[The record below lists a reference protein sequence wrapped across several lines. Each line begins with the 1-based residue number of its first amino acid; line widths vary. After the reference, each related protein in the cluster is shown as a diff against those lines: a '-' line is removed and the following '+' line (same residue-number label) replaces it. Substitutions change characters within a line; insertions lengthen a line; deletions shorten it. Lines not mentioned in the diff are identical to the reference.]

1 MESDINLK
9 QFKEQVLGDYRAAF
23 LGREMRRSASMEADC
38 HFVTSRCD
46 VAQVALARFVAESDS
61 YVSAGLDLSAQVVRG
76 EISVADF
83 FKSIFS
89 SAYDLYSHGSPSRL
103 SVAVGMALADA
114 SGVGSECDSSARRV
128 IVCSACGDFGSNGDF
143 LEAVCYAAARS
154 LPLCVVLWNNSG
166 STSNGNL
173 IRQLS
178 GFGVAAGGRKTLN
191 IEAAKGGDY
200 AALCRVMRQQVEAAR
215 NGSTSLTF
223 VSGDDSDVEA
233 FGSWLVDKQIASA
246 EQLAEIESE
255 ARLEVERQR
264 RGAYLTSLVADTP
277 IRHPHR
283 SLMDIDDACAE
294 SALPV
299 MRMPADYGSINKAIG
314 VGLSGALPVVE
325 ASAAEVMASSIA
337 SYPSVP
343 VIVRSTDIETGS
355 FLASSASS
363 AEVFTPVSPAEA
375 LAVYS
380 SLFAKPRQA
389 VVLEPGFDARQSVG
403 GVVVESAEPVA
414 KLSVGEDVTLV
425 SFGLGT
431 RYAADAVRM
440 LESQKLRVDLL
451 HLGSL
456 RPLDPSGVI
465 AASLRKTKRLAIV
478 DTDPSGLSARFVLS
492 SLAATAEPL
501 RHIMSEPVVIKP
513 VSSLRPVEPHDICLA
528 VVNLVN

>member
-1 MESDINLK
+1 METDINLK

-46 VAQVALARFVAESDS
+46 VAQVALARFVAPSDA
-61 YVSAGLDLSAQVVRG
+61 YVSAGLDLSAQVARG
-76 EISVADF
+76 DVSVSDF

-103 SVAVGMALADA
+103 SVAVGMALADV
-114 SGVGSECDSSARRV
+114 SGVGAELDSPAHRV

-143 LEAVCYAAARS
+143 LEAVCYSAARS

-178 GFGVAAGGRKTLN
+178 GFGVAAGGRKTLS
-191 IEAAKGGDY
+191 IEAAKGADY

-215 NGSTSLTF
+215 SGCTALTF
-223 VSGDDSDVEA
+223 VSGDDSDVES

-255 ARLEVERQR
+255 ARQEVERQR

-294 SALPV
+294 SVLPV

-314 VGLSGALPVVE
+314 VALSGALPVVE
-325 ASAAEVMASSIA
+325 ASAAEVMASSLA

-343 VIVRSTDIETGS
+343 VVVRSTDIEAGS
-355 FLASSASS
+355 FLASSAPS
-363 AEVFTPVSPAEA
+363 AEVFTPVSSAEA
-375 LAVYS
+375 QSVYA
-380 SLFAKPRQA
+380 SLFASPRQA
-389 VVLEPGFDARQSVG
+389 VVLEPGFDAHQPAG
-403 GVVVESAEPVA
+403 GVGVVAAAPVS
-414 KLSVGEDVTLV
+414 KLAVGEDVTLV

-431 RYAADAVRM
+431 RYAADAVRL
-440 LESQKLRVDLL
+440 LEAQNLRVDLL

-456 RPLDPSGVI
+456 RPFDPSGVV

-478 DTDPSGLSARFVLS
+478 DTDPSGFSAHFVLS
-492 SLAATAEPL
+492 SLAVAAESL
-501 RHIMSEPVVIKP
+501 RHLMSEPVIIKP

-528 VVNLVN
+528 VVRLVN